1 MAESINIVLII
12 FQIHGNIRQ
21 TAKVL
26 PSTVFAAN
34 EQATD
39 PIGIRVKVLDQIA
52 EKFHNSPSLFSRA
65 AFV

>member
-1 MAESINIVLII
+1 MAESINIFLII
-12 FQIHGNIRQ
+12 FQIYGNIRQ

-39 PIGIRVKVLDQIA
+39 LIRIRVKVLDQIA
-52 EKFHNSPSLFSRA
+52 EQ
-65 AFV
+65 